1 MKKIILTAVIALL
14 SFTIQ
19 AQEKGKQTI
28 AVKGNCEMCKKR
40 IEKAALDV
48 KGVRSAEWSAEKQAI
63 DLYINPKKTNTKEI
77 EKAIAKAGHDT
88 EHITAT
94 EEAYENLHS
103 CCQYSR

>member
-1 MKKIILTAVIALL
+1 MKKVFLTFIIAFLFSTV
-14 SFTIQ
+14 Q

-28 AVKGNCEMCKKR
+28 SVKGNCEMCKKR

-63 DLYINPKKTNTKEI
+63 DLYINPKKTNTKEV

-88 EHITAT
+88 EHITA
-94 EEAYENLHS
+94 EDEAYQSLHS